1 MSQHL
6 SRRRCPV
13 GRSDRRLLPLGD
25 VDGDGFEDAVLGY
38 SEGTGVRFS
47 DGVVAV
53 YRGTAVGL
61 SEEPAQLFNGGSRD
75 AVFGRDIDAAD
86 FDGDGLIDLAVGAPG
101 DDTGTN
107 LARLYLSRS
116 GRRTI

>member
-1 MSQHL
+1 MSVL
-6 SRRRCPV
+6 NYNAETSLIAAGVGRTNIELTDRFAGVSATLTVDVTASLTAPMEPV
-13 GRSDRRLLPLGD
+13 GRDVDRRLLPLGD

-61 SEEPAQLFNGGSRD
+61 GEAS
-75 AVFGRDIDAAD
+75 AVIQ
-86 FDGDGLIDLAVGAPG
+86 
-101 DDTGTN
+101 
-107 LARLYLSRS
+107 
-116 GRRTI
+116 RR